1 MTKMIVIVVVVVLIV
16 AAIAGAFVVLGE
28 NKSPTAVLTVD
39 SDQVELGTAIEFNAT
54 QSSDDK
60 NTLQMGE
67 NDLTYEFFYGDGN
80 SAKVDNPVVK
90 YTYTT
95 VGNML
100 AWVVV
105 KDSDGASDTSEFV
118 RTTVLAVEVT
128 PANDSDP
135 VAVVISDAGISENI
149 VGPGTTV
156 TFSGTSSYRWVWDEV
171 GDAFVTTNK
180 NLSYSWSVNGVNAG
194 SDVNLTRNFTDVGNY
209 VVKFTVVNA
218 LNTTLMNSFIVTV
231 VVEAA
236 ATGGTVPRADTFVEV
251 TIGEPDN
258 LDPAVDYET
267 AGGEVIA
274 NVYETLVWY
283 NGSSAVDLVP
293 LLATAVPTVAN
304 GGISADG
311 LTYTYNLRANV
322 KFHNGETMTSED
334 VVYSISRVLM
344 INDADGPA
352 WMLGQVLIKDYYD
365 MAYVNQSECAKGI
378 WAVDGDT
385 VQFNLTMPYPAFNY
399 IMAYTV
405 GSVVSKK
412 FVEDNG
418 GITLGEQS
426 QFMNSNT
433 CGTGPYTMEKWVR
446 NQQILLERNEN
457 YWRAVAPIQ
466 YVIIKKANDYGTRLM
481 MMQAGDADTAYIPRI
496 HQDDVLSNDKFR
508 VVKDL
513 PTFTLDFM
521 GLNQKINMTQYN
533 SVTGGKDTITS
544 TFFADPDVRLA
555 FAHSFD
561 YNQAI
566 ETYFAGGAIQ
576 PNGIIP
582 MGMFGYNDTVPLYEY
597 NLTLAAQFLNQAVKE
612 GTITWGEA
620 GFKITLMYNAGNE
633 WRALECQ
640 LLKEGLEQ
648 LEPLGYIEGKIH

>member
-1 MTKMIVIVVVVVLIV
+1 
-16 AAIAGAFVVLGE
+16 
-28 NKSPTAVLTVD
+28 
-39 SDQVELGTAIEFNAT
+39 
-54 QSSDDK
+54 
-60 NTLQMGE
+60 
-67 NDLTYEFFYGDGN
+67 
-80 SAKVDNPVVK
+80 
-90 YTYTT
+90 
-95 VGNML
+95 
-100 AWVVV
+100 
-105 KDSDGASDTSEFV
+105 
-118 RTTVLAVEVT
+118 
-128 PANDSDP
+128 
-135 VAVVISDAGISENI
+135 
-149 VGPGTTV
+149 
-156 TFSGTSSYRWVWDEV
+156 
-171 GDAFVTTNK
+171 
-180 NLSYSWSVNGVNAG
+180 
-194 SDVNLTRNFTDVGNY
+194 
-209 VVKFTVVNA
+209 
-218 LNTTLMNSFIVTV
+218 
-231 VVEAA
+231 
-236 ATGGTVPRADTFVEV
+236 
-251 TIGEPDN
+251 
-258 LDPAVDYET
+258 
-267 AGGEVIA
+267 
-274 NVYETLVWY
+274 
-283 NGSSAVDLVP
+283 
-293 LLATAVPTVAN
+293 
-304 GGISADG
+304 
-311 LTYTYNLRANV
+311 
-322 KFHNGETMTSED
+322 
-334 VVYSISRVLM
+334 
-344 INDADGPA
+344 
-352 WMLGQVLIKDYYD
+352 
-365 MAYVNQSECAKGI
+365 
-378 WAVDGDT
+378 
-385 VQFNLTMPYPAFNY
+385 
-399 IMAYTV
+399 
-405 GSVVSKK
+405 
-412 FVEDNG
+412 
-418 GITLGEQS
+418 
-426 QFMNSNT
+426 
-433 CGTGPYTMEKWVR
+433 MEKWVR

-648 LEPLGYIEGKIH
+648 LEPLGYIEGKITVNVQALDWPVYLDTLRAFGLAAFFLGWAPDYADPDDYVNPFIHGSGTYAKRCSINNATLTAMCEEAASELNETQRELDYYNISMAVYDNCYYIWTAQATNFHVEQVWVDGYYFNPMYPGLYFYTYSK